1 MAEVKAA
8 DVAKLR
14 KMTGAGMMDCKKAL
28 AETDGD
34 FQAAVEFLRKKGQ
47 KVANKRSDREATEG
61 AVIALTSDDAKNAVM
76 IVLNCETD
84 FVAKNDDFVA
94 LAHQIANIALKN
106 LPENLEALK
115 KLAFDDNLSIEDK
128 VTEQIGVIGE
138 KLDLSYFEKISG
150 VYTAAY
156 IHQGN
161 KLASMAVFNQ
171 TIENNQVARDVV
183 MQIAA
188 MSPVAIDK
196 DSVEQ
201 SVIDKEIEIGKEL
214 AMQEGKPAELAE
226 KIAIGKLNKFFKENT
241 LLNQDFVKDNKKT
254 IKQYL
259 SETDKNLTVTEFKRF
274 SLAL

>member
-1 MAEVKAA
+1 
-8 DVAKLR
+8 
-14 KMTGAGMMDCKKAL
+14 MTGAGMMDCKKAL